1 MSPFLDLLWN
11 IKPSQRAV
19 GIKQHAYE
27 RDPSRRATNLIELL

>member
-11 IKPSQRAV
+11 TEPSQRAV

-27 RDPSRRATNLIELL
+27 RETRLAAARLKDS